1 MEVIMAGY
9 TSNELMSSTDIV
21 RNFGSVLDSIK
32 ERRREKVAI
41 LRKNKIEAVILPI
54 EAYEKIQEAMELL
67 EHLKIYQ
74 TVKERGDTDESEY
87 IDFDD
92 LLAEHGLHTDDL

>member
-1 MEVIMAGY
+1 MEVVMPIY

-21 RNFGSVLDSIK
+21 RNFSSVLDSIK
-32 ERRREKVAI
+32 EHRRDKVAI

-54 EAYEKIQEAMELL
+54 EAYEKIQEAMDLL
-67 EHLKIYQ
+67 EHLQIYQ
-74 TVKERGDTDESEY
+74 TVKERRDTGTSEY
-87 IDFDD
+87 IDFDN